1 MKILAIV
8 VTYFPEKDLLLN
20 NVNAFINEVDH
31 VLIWENTPESER
43 IQHRFVQH
51 EKVEY
56 CGDGINSISHA
67 LNFGWKYAKDHDYD
81 YLLTMDQDS
90 QWEDFSDF
98 LHRTV
103 YDPEAPEGIWG
114 PLHNDVKPEVM
125 ERDTTMT
132 SGMLIKVSL
141 INRIG
146 GWNEFFDI
154 DCVDDEFC
162 LSAKRLGIRT
172 YVFGMCRLIH
182 HLGTP
187 HSVTVLGRTSQT
199 SNYSPKRLYS
209 IYKTH
214 VVLLRMFPK
223 EQTIRKEF
231 REWWV
236 PQIKW
241 TVVCEKNHVRKF
253 FAIFGGMFRGL
264 ICRIPERHG
273 PSSVD

>member
-103 YDPEAPEGIWG
+103 YDPEAPGGIWG
-114 PLHNDVKPEVM
+114 PLHNGVKPEVM

-132 SGMLIKVSL
+132 SGMLIKISL

-146 GWNEFFDI
+146 AIQSVIQRTPTSIGGIQSIASIHDGHNQLWT
-154 DCVDDEFC
+154 C
-162 LSAKRLGIRT
+162 L
-172 YVFGMCRLIH
+172 F
-182 HLGTP
+182 
-187 HSVTVLGRTSQT
+187 
-199 SNYSPKRLYS
+199 SN
-209 IYKTH
+209 
-214 VVLLRMFPK
+214 
-223 EQTIRKEF
+223 
-231 REWWV
+231 
-236 PQIKW
+236 
-241 TVVCEKNHVRKF
+241 
-253 FAIFGGMFRGL
+253 FAIDILGGDGKIGRF
-264 ICRIPERHG
+264 IF
-273 PSSVD
+273 